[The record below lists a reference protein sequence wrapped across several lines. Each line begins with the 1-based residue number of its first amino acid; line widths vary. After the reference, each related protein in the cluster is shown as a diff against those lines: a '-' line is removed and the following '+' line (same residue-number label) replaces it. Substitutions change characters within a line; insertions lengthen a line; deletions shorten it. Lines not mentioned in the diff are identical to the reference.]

1 MLPMRP
7 ERSVA
12 LAGYLAAAWP
22 PVQEPQARAGDK
34 HASALVIPSV
44 LELDLSI
51 SVSYASSLCEPSA
64 SRRFCI

>member
-12 LAGYLAAAWP
+12 LAGYLAAARP

-44 LELDLSI
+44 LELWNWVLKRFRDLG
-51 SVSYASSLCEPSA
+51 LEP
-64 SRRFCI
+64 RCRLL